1 MKKVELLAPAGSM
14 ESLYAA
20 VQNGADAVYLG
31 GAKFSA
37 RAYASNFDE
46 ENMIKAVEYCHLYNV
61 KVYIT
66 VNTLIKEDEIKEAIE
81 YVKFLYE
88 IGVDAL
94 IIQDTGLAELIK
106 RNFPDFEI
114 HASTQMTVHN
124 GEGAM
129 FLKKLGFSRIVLSR
143 ELSLEE
149 IRHISKDLDIE
160 TEIFIHGALCISY
173 SGQCLMSSLIGGR
186 SGNRGRCAQPCRLP
200 YEIINK
206 TTEKAKKG
214 YLLSP
219 KDICTIEN
227 IHHLIDSGTSSLKIE
242 GRMKRPEY
250 VAGVVSA
257 YRKAI
262 DEAYESLGFTDDSLQ
277 LKDKLRI
284 ERGKRKVDEKRN
296 VNIEEE
302 KRKLLKLFNREG
314 FSKAYLF
321 GNTGREMMAYKFP
334 KNTGI
339 EIGKVNRDM
348 TIELKENISLQ
359 DGIRFGDDGFT
370 IFKIVK
376 GSKNVEEAF
385 EGDRVKL
392 KPTKYKSGDILY
404 KTSDVKLLDALSES
418 YRNIYGRKN
427 NLKLKVNFKV
437 GVPFI
442 LKTKYKDK
450 DFVVEGEAV
459 QKALKKPMEK
469 DQVINKLNKTG
480 DTAFSFEEITFE
492 NFEEGFISVS
502 SINAVRRELIDSISN
517 YIKQEGNK
525 SLNKVLDFNISYKKE
540 LKNEINSPLVVV
552 TTNNQLKAV
561 EECNVDNIAVEVFM
575 RDCDIDLKNIKCS
588 NLFIRMPS
596 IIKEEFHSVCR
607 KIEEC
612 LPYIKGIITSNLGVI
627 NKFKEKTLI
636 IGDYKL
642 NNFNSYSLEFYKDIL
657 NIATISVELNK
668 KEISNLVKKASL
680 PCSLIVY
687 GKTELMVS
695 EYCPIGSV
703 FGGKDNKYG
712 CSGECKKG
720 NFVLKDRMGEEF
732 PIKTDKYCKSHIYNS
747 AAINLI
753 PNLDEIKT
761 LNLDL
766 LRLDFVDESY
776 EETLQI
782 LSNYKNKEFK
792 GEFKGFTRGHF
803 KRGVE

>member
-61 KVYIT
+61 KIYIT

-81 YVKFLYE
+81 YIKFLYE

-94 IIQDTGLAELIK
+94 IIQDTGLAELIR

-124 GEGAM
+124 GEGAL
-129 FLKKLGFSRIVLSR
+129 FLKNLGFSRIVLSR

-149 IRHISKDLDIE
+149 IKHISKDLDIE
-160 TEIFIHGALCISY
+160 TEIFVHGALCISY

-206 TTEKAKKG
+206 TTGKMGKG

-262 DEAYESLGFTDDSLQ
+262 DKAYNRGQLTIDNGQ
-277 LKDKLRI
+277 LKA
-284 ERGKRKVDEKRN
+284 ERFELDQEK
-296 VNIEEE
+296 
-302 KRKLLKLFNREG
+302 KKLLQLFNREG

-385 EGDRVKL
+385 VGDRVKL
-392 KPTKYKSGDILY
+392 KPAKYKPGDILY

-427 NLKLKVNFKV
+427 NLKVKVNFKV
-437 GVPFI
+437 GEPFTI
-442 LKTKYKDK
+442 ETKYKDK
-450 DFVVEGEAV
+450 DFVVEGEEV
-459 QKALKKPMEK
+459 EKALKKPMEK
-469 DQVINKLNKTG
+469 EQVINKINKTG
-480 DTAFSFEEITFE
+480 DTAFNFEEISFE
-492 NFEEGFISVS
+492 NFEDGFIPVS

-517 YIKQEGNK
+517 HIKREGKK
-525 SLNKVLDFNISYKKE
+525 SLNKGLDFNINYKKE
-540 LKNEINSPLVVV
+540 LKNEINSPLVIV
-552 TTNNQLKAV
+552 TTNNQLKAA
-561 EECNVDNIAVEVFM
+561 EECNIDNIAVEIFM
-575 RDCDIDLKNIKCS
+575 RECDIDLKNIKCS
-588 NLFIRMPS
+588 NLFIKTPS
-596 IIKEEFHSVCR
+596 IIKDEFNTVCR
-607 KIEEC
+607 KIEES
-612 LPYIKGIITSNLGVI
+612 LPHIKGIITSNLGII

-642 NNFNSYSLEFYKDIL
+642 NNFNSYSLEFYKNML

-668 KEISNLVKKASL
+668 KEISNLAKKASL
-680 PCSLIVY
+680 PCALIVY

-695 EYCPIGSV
+695 EYCAIGSV
-703 FGGKDNKYG
+703 FGGKNNKDG

-732 PIKTDKYCKSHIYNS
+732 PIKTDKYCKSHVYNG

-761 LNLDL
+761 LNIDL

-776 EETLQI
+776 EETLEI
-782 LSNYKNKEFK
+782 LNSYKNKAFK